1 VTFYTVI
8 SVVIYYYAG
17 PLVAS
22 PALGSASPLVTKVA
36 FGIALPTIIVAG
48 VVNGSVACKFI
59 FVRIWK
65 GTQVA
70 QQNNFKANGSW
81 WAICAVAWFI
91 SYILAEA
98 IPNFNLFLG
107 LIGALFG
114 SLFSCEYLTVFDASH
129 GIKSLISTDAIP
141 PCLWL
146 YQHKGKWFSTKRK
159 TAMTMLNFF
168 LVILGATIVNVP
180 PVVILT
186 MMQWLILL

>member
-1 VTFYTVI
+1 VTFYAVI
-8 SVVIYYYAG
+8 AVVMYYYAG

-22 PALGSASPLVTKVA
+22 PALGSASPLVTKIA

-48 VVNGSVACKFI
+48 VVNGSVACKFV

-70 QQNNFKANGSW
+70 QQNNLKANGSW
-81 WAICAVAWFI
+81 WAICAVGWFI

-114 SLFSCEYLTVFDASH
+114 SLFSCEYRTV
-129 GIKSLISTDAIP
+129 SL
-141 PCLWL
+141 
-146 YQHKGKWFSTKRK
+146 RK
-159 TAMTMLNFF
+159 TQHRITNIHRCYPALS
-168 LVILGATIVNVP
+168 LAVSA
-180 PVVILT
+180 
-186 MMQWLILL
+186 